1 MTSMDRLYGNR
12 NYGTLEPEY
21 CSDQFSPVTIKG
33 RKQALVLGL
42 QQKLNE
48 NQSALSELEK
58 QQKSLQEQGKDL
70 DEQDLKRMKKI
81 QDIIS
86 NLKGTIKEQVEM
98 FNLKIDQKT
107 K

>member
-33 RKQALVLGL
+33 RKQALVFGL

-48 NQSALSELEK
+48 NQSALSELKK
-58 QQKSLQEQGKDL
+58 QQKSLQEKGKDL
-70 DEQDLKRMKKI
+70 DEQDLKRMKKL